1 MFLVSG
7 TGDGVDSISGGDGI
21 DRIEGS
27 AGDDVIGLRRFA
39 GDLTVE
45 TIDGG
50 LGENVIA
57 GTQSSDVL
65 DFSGTVLV
73 NIARIEGGGGFDQI
87 TGSSGND
94 VIVGGAFQDILSG
107 GGGDDVFL
115 VSGSEDGADSVS
127 GGEGNDR
134 IEGSAGDDVIGLR
147 RFAGDL
153 TVETIDGGLGEN
165 VIAGT
170 QSSDVLDF
178 SGTVLV
184 NIARIEGGGGFDQI
198 TGSSGN
204 DVIVGGA
211 GNDTLLGGAGDD
223 TLIGGGGADRLTGGA
238 GNDTFIL
245 GDDNFSFVEA
255 GSGTDTLVFDFS
267 LDLQTVSNSAIRG
280 VEFFDLRD
288 GVDVAFS
295 VALDDVIGA
304 VDGVNE
310 LTGVANTLVIRGD
323 ATDVVNI
330 IVDTWTES
338 NQSLDTDGDDIQE
351 GYTVYTDENAGVG
364 VYVQDV

>member
-1 MFLVSG
+1 
-7 TGDGVDSISGGDGI
+7 VDRIVGGD
-21 DRIEGS
+21 
-27 AGDDVIGLRRFA
+27 GDDVIGLRQFT

-50 LGENVIA
+50 LGENVIDGGA
-57 GTQSSDVL
+57 GSNKF
-65 DFSGTVLV
+65 DFSGTALV
-73 NIARIEGGGGFDQI
+73 NIARIIGGGGFDRI

-94 VIVGGAFQDILSG
+94 VIVGGALTDILSG

-115 VSGSEDGADSVS
+115 VSGSGDGFDEVNGGS
-127 GGEGNDR
+127 GVDR
-134 IEGSAGDDVIGLR
+134 IVGGDGDDVIGLR
-147 RFAGDL
+147 QFTGDL

-165 VIAGT
+165 VIDGGA
-170 QSSDVLDF
+170 SSNEFDF
-178 SGTVLV
+178 SGTALE
-184 NIARIEGGGGFDQI
+184 NIARIIGGGGFDTI
-198 TGSSGN
+198 TGSAGN

-211 GNDTLLGGAGDD
+211 LTDFLSGGGGDD

-238 GNDTFIL
+238 GDDTSIL

-255 GSGTDTLVFDFS
+255 GTGTDTLVFDFS

-288 GVDVAFS
+288 SVDVVFS

-304 VDGVNE
+304 VDGVNA

-323 ATDVVNI
+323 ATDAINI
-330 IVDTWTES
+330 IGDTWTES
-338 NQSLDTDGDDIQE
+338 SQSLDTDGDNIQE
-351 GYTVYTDENAGVG
+351 GYTVYTDETAGVG
-364 VYVQDV
+364 VYVQNV